1 MKISAAVS
9 LLILVAAALIGW
21 TGQRGELAKA
31 EAEHARLISEAA
43 ALGILSIDPDDP
55 EKELRVTKRGRAD
68 VRADK
73 LAEAHEVAREVIA
86 FAIEMKRLE
95 ESGKAQDEA
104 MQERTLALIDRM
116 LSLDGG
122 QLETVIA
129 DFRASKEVDGDIRN
143 GILSFA
149 ILALAEEHPETALK
163 LFTEGGDDLLRES
176 VGKYQLSAALAKFA
190 EQDPNAALE
199 WVRVNSGKH
208 PDLVTD
214 DVKNGLVRGAAKNDM
229 KLAFGLITELGIKD
243 ASDALSEIADSVE
256 DMKERKEFLGLLR
269 DFSKKEAGSSGSG
282 ALSYLAPGIAK
293 EGFAAGSRWIAE
305 NKLSPAEIAVL
316 AGNIA
321 MNAKGSEKGQWIEW
335 MGDGLSG
342 KERETKIET
351 SVQQWT
357 QKDHRAAGEWL
368 AGLPEGPAKVPAVAS
383 FARTV
388 ADYDPQ
394 IASQWALTMPPGEK
408 RKETL
413 REIYQRWPKDD
424 VAGNAAR
431 EAFAREHGIA
441 VESAITLPHSEKFN
455 ALRKEAEQLR
465 TRENPAD

>member
-1 MKISAAVS
+1 MKISAAIS
-9 LLILVAAALIGW
+9 LLILLAAALIGW
-21 TGQRGELAKA
+21 MGQRGELAEA
-31 EAEHARLISEAA
+31 EAEHTRLMSEAVA
-43 ALGILSIDPDDP
+43 MGILRMDPDDP
-55 EKELRVTKRGRAD
+55 EMELRVTKRGRAD
-68 VRADK
+68 VRAEK
-73 LAEAHEVAREVIA
+73 QAEAHEVAREIIA

-95 ESGKAQDEA
+95 ESGKPQDEA

-122 QLETVIA
+122 QLEIVIA

-149 ILALAEEHPETALK
+149 ILTLAEEHPETALK
-163 LFTEGGDDLLRES
+163 LFTEGGDSSLGVE
-176 VGKYQLSAALAKFA
+176 VGKHQISVVLAKFA
-190 EQDPNAALE
+190 AQDPNAALE
-199 WVRVNSGKH
+199 WVRANSAKH
-208 PDLVTD
+208 PELVTD

-269 DFSKKEAGSSGSG
+269 DFSEKNAATGAGGTGSG

-305 NKLSPAEIAVL
+305 NKLSPAESAVL
-316 AGNIA
+316 AGSIA

-335 MGDGLSG
+335 MGEGLSG

-368 AGLPEGPAKVPAVAS
+368 AALPEGPAKAPAVAAY
-383 FARTV
+383 ARTV
-388 ADYDPQ
+388 ARYDPQ
-394 IASQWALTMPPGEK
+394 AAAQWALTLPPSEK

-413 REIYQRWPKDD
+413 AAIYNDWPHENE
-424 VAGNAAR
+424 AEEQAR
-431 EAFAREHGIA
+431 AAFAREHGI
-441 VESAITLPHSEKFN
+441 E
-455 ALRKEAEQLR
+455 
-465 TRENPAD
+465 